1 MDRKR
6 NGLVILALLLIIAI
20 ITGISLVWP
29 KERRNSAITVTDPGG
44 QTTDLLPDDP
54 EVDEDDRVEFAELEP
69 GEPRAW
75 LLITV
80 DDKVYPPYP
89 LIRSGHYTVS
99 QKKKNAVNVIYVT
112 EDSMRMTSSSC
123 DDQLCVREDAV
134 TLDNKAGRSE
144 GSRIVCQ
151 PNGVTLELLD
161 AEEYAEWAA
170 GQ

>member
-1 MDRKR
+1 
-6 NGLVILALLLIIAI
+6 
-20 ITGISLVWP
+20 
-29 KERRNSAITVTDPGG
+29 
-44 QTTDLLPDDP
+44 
-54 EVDEDDRVEFAELEP
+54 
-69 GEPRAW
+69 
-75 LLITV
+75 
-80 DDKVYPPYP
+80 
-89 LIRSGHYTVS
+89 
-99 QKKKNAVNVIYVT
+99 
-112 EDSMRMTSSSC
+112 MRMTSSSC